1 MDKKTLGKRIQ
12 KYRERSRLSQESLA
26 EKIECSAI
34 FISYIERGEKAPGLD
49 TLIKL
54 SNELNV
60 SVDILL
66 GKELKGY
73 TNAKLHDIEISLKG
87 LPSREQYKILE
98 VIDAAI
104 MIELNYYN
112 EKDSDEK

>member
-1 MDKKTLGKRIQ
+1 MDKKALGKRIQ
-12 KYRERSRLSQESLA
+12 KYRERARLSQELLA
-26 EKIECSAI
+26 EKIECSTI

-73 TNAKLHDIEISLKG
+73 TNAKLYDIGIKLKN
-87 LPSREQYKILE
+87 LPYQEQHKILE
-98 VIDAAI
+98 IIDAAI
-104 MIELNYYN
+104 MIELSYSN
-112 EKDSDEK
+112 EKESDEK